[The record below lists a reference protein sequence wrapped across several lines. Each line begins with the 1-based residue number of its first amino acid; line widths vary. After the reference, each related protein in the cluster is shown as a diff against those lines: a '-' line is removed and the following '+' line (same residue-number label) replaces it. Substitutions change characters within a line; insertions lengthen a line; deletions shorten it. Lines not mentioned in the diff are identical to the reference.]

1 MKRKKSFISLLFIL
15 LVITIFMMIKVEDNI
30 RSEKVIVI
38 DSTKV
43 DLPLF
48 PDYDENNIA
57 YYANSSQ
64 NIFRVEGDYFQ
75 VYRSANT
82 RSKQK
87 EWQSIFLK
95 GVNIGAALPGKF
107 PSEFPTDF
115 DLYMDWF
122 VQIARMNSNVI
133 RTYTILPPVFYEA
146 LAQYNLIYS
155 DKPLYIIQGVWATV
169 PLGHNYHNPEFIYDF
184 KHEIKNVID
193 VINGNAALK
202 ESPGKASGVY
212 ISDVSEFTIGY
223 ILGREWEPQGVTYTN
238 QNMKIDSFN
247 GDFISLPNGTAMEA
261 WLAEM
266 MEYTIK
272 YEAITYL
279 EQRPVSFVNWLP
291 LDPMH
296 HDSEYI
302 ENEKVR
308 EYDNDLES
316 IDFRKYYQ
324 TDLVK
329 SGIFASY
336 HAYPY
341 YPDYV
346 YLDKKY
352 RTENNYLSYL
362 KDLKNHCPDMPLVI
376 AEYGVPSSR
385 GNSHYTPYGFDQG
398 GHNEQAQAEINKLLT
413 ENIWES
419 NCAGA
424 IMFEW
429 IDEWFKFNWMVMDF
443 EQPQH
448 RRKYW
453 HNKENPEQNFGI
465 MAVENRTVDLDGK
478 IDDWPETKSRIAA
491 QADPSYFYLKY
502 QLDNFDF
509 DQNNLFIAIDTYDK
523 NLGEFNLKKLNKA
536 AKRGIEFLI
545 EINSTEDAVI
555 LVDDEYSVYS
565 DIYND
570 YIPVYA
576 SKANNDGRFVPQ
588 ELIANRERE
597 TLLGEKFPKHL
608 HNRSKLVYGRLTD
621 DSNADWYYD
630 AETKVLELRLPWHL
644 LNVSDPSSQQV
655 LNDLADTP
663 DIETTNADFHIYSY
677 ITDSANSSEIQYTIP
692 ANEKAYRYK
701 WKSWDE
707 PEYSTRL
714 KPQYYTLQ
722 KLYPKLE
729 PKAVNNQEI
738 KEDFFLTKWYKNA
751 PGAISITFDDGSYS
765 QYEYGFPVLKKYNLT
780 ADFGIVGTW
789 TSHTPANFAEEGV
802 FAIERLSW
810 KELKELVN
818 AGNEISSHGFFHEKL
833 DPSKSEDE
841 TISMLK
847 RNKELLESN
856 LGITINTLH
865 YPYSFTNDKLKKCVK
880 ESGFQFARSYDVN
893 HQNRDNFYS
902 LSCKAILNE
911 NNPTPNQFY
920 DWIED
925 YRDEWLILMYHHI
938 FPKGSKEDKLFDFH
952 SVKNRYS
959 LYPKSFDNQ
968 MRLVRNSDY
977 WVAPTS
983 IVGRYIQARNNAKL
997 SIIQDRDSYIIEL
1010 ISELDLEVNDFPM
1023 TVAFRSDWKVAQI
1036 INSLSDGYYNP
1047 RDGLIT
1053 IDMGINKKI
1062 IVKKIK

>member
-15 LVITIFMMIKVEDNI
+15 LILTVYMMIKVEDSI

-48 PDYDENNIA
+48 PDYDKNNIS
-57 YYANSSQ
+57 YYAKSSQ
-64 NIFRVEGDYFQ
+64 NLFRVEGDYFQ

-87 EWQSIFLK
+87 EWQPIFLK

-115 DLYMDWF
+115 DLYLEWF
-122 VQIARMNSNVI
+122 QQIAEMNSNVI

-155 DKPLYIIQGVWATV
+155 DKPLYLVQGVWAKV
-169 PLGHNYHNPEFIYDF
+169 PESHNYHDPDFTAEFM
-184 KHEIKNVID
+184 HEIKDVID
-193 VINGNAALK
+193 VINGNAVLEK
-202 ESPGKASGVY
+202 SPGKAHGVY
-212 ISDVSEFTIGY
+212 ISDVSEFTIGI
-223 ILGREWEPQGVTYTN
+223 ILGREWEPQGVTFTN
-238 QNMKIDSFN
+238 HNMNISSFQ
-247 GDFISLPNGTAMEA
+247 GDFISLPTGSAMES

-272 YEAITYL
+272 YEVVAYN

-302 ENEKVR
+302 ENDKVR
-308 EYDNDLES
+308 EYDNDLET
-316 IDFRKYYQ
+316 IDFRKFYQ

-341 YPDYV
+341 YPDYI

-352 RTENNYLSYL
+352 RTKNNYLSYL
-362 KDLKNHCPDMPLVI
+362 QDLKAHCPDMPLII

-398 GHNEQAQAEINKLLT
+398 GHNEIAQAEINKLLT

-419 NCAGA
+419 DCGGA

-478 IDDWPETKSRIAA
+478 TADWPESKFSVDA
-491 QADPSYFYLKY
+491 QVDPSYFYLKY
-502 QLDNFDF
+502 QLDNFKF
-509 DQNNLFIAIDTYDK
+509 ERNNLMIAIDTYDK
-523 NLGEFNLKKLNKA
+523 NLGEFNLKKLDRT

-545 EINSTEDAVI
+545 EINSIDDAMI

-570 YIPVYA
+570 YVPIYA
-576 SKANNDGRFVPQ
+576 SKANNDGRFVAQ
-588 ELIANRERE
+588 ELIANRDRE
-597 TLLGEKFPKHL
+597 TLLGEKFPKRL
-608 HNRSKLVYGRLTD
+608 HNRSKLVYGKLAD
-621 DSNADWYYD
+621 NSNADWYYD
-630 AETKVLELRLPWHL
+630 TETRVLEMRLPWHL
-644 LNVSDPSSQQV
+644 LNVSDPSSSQV
-655 LNDLADTP
+655 LNDIEGTP
-663 DIETTNADFHIYSY
+663 DIETATADFHIYSY
-677 ITDSANSSEIQYTIP
+677 ITDSQNNEVQYTIP
-692 ANEKAYRYK
+692 AKEKAFHYK

-707 PEYSTRL
+707 PIYSTRL

-722 KLYPKLE
+722 ELFNTLKPKSE
-729 PKAVNNQEI
+729 KAINVEE
-738 KEDFFLTKWYKNA
+738 KFFLTKWKNNA

-765 QYEYGFPVLKKYNLT
+765 QYQYGLRTLKKYNLT
-780 ADFGIVGTW
+780 ADFGIVGAW
-789 TSHTPANFAEEGV
+789 TSHKPGNFAEDGV
-802 FAIERLSW
+802 FSIQRLGWDELRAIS
-810 KELKELVN
+810 N

-833 DPSKSEDE
+833 DPKKPKAEI
-841 TISMLK
+841 ISMLK

-856 LGITINTLH
+856 LGISVNTLH
-865 YPYSFTNDKLKKCVK
+865 YPYSFTNDKLIKCVK
-880 ESGFQFARSYDVN
+880 ESGFHFARSYDVN
-893 HQNRDNFYS
+893 HLNCENFYS
-902 LSCKAILNE
+902 LSGKAILNE
-911 NNPTPNQFY
+911 NNPTPSQFY

-925 YRDEWLILMYHHI
+925 YQDEWLILMYHHI
-938 FPKGSKEDKLFDFH
+938 FPKGSKEDKLFNFH
-952 SVKNRYS
+952 NVTNRYS

-983 IVGRYIQARNNAKL
+983 SIGHYIQVRNSAKL
-997 SIIQDRDSYIIEL
+997 SVIQDRYSYIIEL
-1010 ISELDLEVNDFPM
+1010 ESELDPDVYDFPM
-1023 TVAFRSDWKVAQI
+1023 TVAFRSDWKVVQI
-1036 INSLSDGYYNP
+1036 INSLTDGYYNP
-1047 RDGLIT
+1047 RDGMIT
-1053 IDMGINKKI
+1053 IDMGINQKI